1 MISLAANADI
11 AAGVDLF
18 GKTVS
23 DLQENVTISD
33 DTISGILKYVTDY
46 TGFSGDVS
54 EQSGNYL
61 VLHFDTN
68 IEVDSI
74 TVELINGTLGHPVT
88 LDSDGIIVLRI
99 ADKDTQSVRVVA
111 TKGNDIAVKTFTLDG
126 LTLNES

>member
-1 MISLAANADI
+1 LISLAANADI